1 MGVKPVTVLPGIG
14 TVWGGQLM
22 ENGFGQASQIF
33 GQFLVLGQDWER
45 FSYWLQQ
52 NCGIGP
58 KRAYRVYSALHEWNQ
73 QYFK

>member
-1 MGVKPVTVLPGIG
+1 MGVKLVTVLPGIG
-14 TVWGGQLM
+14 TVWGGELT

-33 GQFLVLGQDWER
+33 GQYLALGQDEER
-45 FSYWLQQ
+45 FTYWLRQ

-58 KRAYRVYSALHEWNQ
+58 TRAGHVYSALHEWNQ